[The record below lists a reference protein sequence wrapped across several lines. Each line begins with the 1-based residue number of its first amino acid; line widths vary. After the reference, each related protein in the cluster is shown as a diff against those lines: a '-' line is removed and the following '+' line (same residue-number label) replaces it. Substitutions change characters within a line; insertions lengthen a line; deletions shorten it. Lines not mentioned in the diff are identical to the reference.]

1 MFAKEYTFNGDDQN
15 SKQVYY
21 QWDLAIPDS
30 SCVKAICAYE
40 EVVLVSATISGGGLY
55 VLSVKAK
62 KDQWLAEESNI
73 KKLRQSFNVQGT
85 TSSSLDVSQR
95 IYGQ

>member
-1 MFAKEYTFNGDDQN
+1 MYVKQVTSNND

-30 SCVKAICAYE
+30 NCERSICGYS

-55 VLSVKAK
+55 VLSMRAN
-62 KDQWLAEESNI
+62 KDQWLSEESNI
-73 KKLRQSFNVQGT
+73 KKLRQSFNVQET
-85 TSSSLDVSQR
+85 MSSSLDVSQR